1 MTETIE
7 ERDAR
12 WAAHAARRG
21 VKVPRPAPPV
31 LPARPPRPRP
41 FPPSYCDAEGIVRA
55 DQRVPF
61 DTSEPW
67 YREAMFK
74 RDDDPVT

>member
-12 WAAHAARRG
+12 RAAHAARRG
-21 VKVPRPAPPV
+21 VKAPRPARPV
-31 LPARPPRPRP
+31 VPARPPRPRP
-41 FPPSYCDAEGIVRA
+41 FPPSYMGTDGIVRP
-55 DQRVPF
+55 DRRVPF
-61 DTSEPW
+61 DTNEPW